1 MSCDASCD
9 CSYIPLHNSKK
20 KRKINKKRKSKQI
33 VSIQVYYDKDVHLE
47 ASWDHAVLVKMPSS
61 VVVFY
66 WFFQDKDVSEWG

>member
-47 ASWDHAVLVKMPSS
+47 AS
-61 VVVFY
+61 
-66 WFFQDKDVSEWG
+66 